1 MLQRLF
7 FRQIWLENYNVSI
20 YLNDFLKDKVKTLF
34 KLLKRTKK
42 RIVIY
47 HKSTVDLFI
56 QSNVHQNLDKNQ
68 GIYLKYNLKK
78 TFSQN

>member
-34 KLLKRTKK
+34 KLLKKTNKK
-42 RIVIY
+42 NRNI
-47 HKSTVDLFI
+47 SQVD
-56 QSNVHQNLDKNQ
+56 S
-68 GIYLKYNLKK
+68 
-78 TFSQN
+78 